1 MYMCSIYTATQMLQ
15 PLHCFGG
22 ETARYF
28 YCAVPI
34 ILTQLEARGKIPH
47 GVEIVP
53 TAPEASPLL
62 VPKMSNRT
70 LRPV

>member
-1 MYMCSIYTATQMLQ
+1 MYMCSIYTATKMLQ

-22 ETARYF
+22 ETARYS
-28 YCAVPI
+28 YYAVPI
-34 ILTQLEARGKIPH
+34 ILTQLEARGKISH

-53 TAPEASPLL
+53 TAPKASPLL
-62 VPKMSNRT
+62 VPKMSNRA